1 MIDLFQ
7 LSDLKINIGLPFFH
21 DNDLILVLMVYKF
34 MLKILHAGG
43 FIKASYQ
50 PLVAH
55 QNKLSMLRWFIGLDL
70 YERSLLPVEQP
81 AFTVDSPYI
90 GRNQAA
96 AGAQYVWRV
105 LFI

>member
-1 MIDLFQ
+1 M
-7 LSDLKINIGLPFFH
+7 PFFH

-55 QNKLSMLRWFIGLDL
+55 QNKLSMLRWFIWLDL
-70 YERSLLPVEQP
+70 YERPFLPVDQP
-81 AFTVDSPYI
+81 ALAVELLLVSEDIRLLLAHQCNLASLPST
-90 GRNQAA
+90 
-96 AGAQYVWRV
+96 
-105 LFI
+105 